1 MKRLFFI
8 IFFISTITYGQNFS
22 GVDVIA
28 KSYPRY
34 INPQKL
40 ADRIQQDFSSDQNRI
55 RAAFIWLTNNIR
67 YDLEKM
73 YRTEKVIQF
82 SFYSEEERLQK
93 IQKIKDDLVNEA
105 FLTKMG
111 VCEEYAQSFKKL
123 ADLMSIEAE
132 VLKGNVRSSSL
143 DIGNVPNSTNHAWNS
158 VKLNGK
164 WILLDATWAAGYIFN
179 GNWKKDYNEYFFD
192 INPKKI
198 GRTHHTDD
206 RKWSVVLEQNTIGEF
221 YNQPIYSQGFLKRNL
236 ELISP
241 KKGILVINRTNSIV
255 LKIKKLDKAQPV
267 YFAFKGQ
274 RYSKKPVIFFEKDT
288 AVITIDNPKKNTE
301 LYLFFNRELALEYK
315 VLMQ

>member
-1 MKRLFFI
+1 MI
-8 IFFISTITYGQNFS
+8 
-22 GVDVIA
+22 V

-34 INPQKL
+34 SKPQKL
-40 ADRIQQDFSSDQNRI
+40 ADRIQEDFTSDDNKI
-55 RAAFIWLTNNIR
+55 RAAFIWLANNIS

-73 YRTEKVIQF
+73 YRPEKVIKF

-132 VLKGNVRSSSL
+132 VLKGNVRSSSF
-143 DIGNVPNSTNHAWNS
+143 DIGNVPNTTNHAWNS

-164 WILLDATWAAGYIFN
+164 WILLDATWAAGYIMN
-179 GNWKKDYNEYFFD
+179 GKWKKEYNEYFYD
-192 INPKKI
+192 IDPKKI
-198 GRTHHTDD
+198 RRTHYADD

-241 KKGILVINRTNSIV
+241 TSGVLVLSRNKSIV
-255 LKIKKLDKAQPV
+255 LKIKNLDKEQPV
-267 YFAFKGQ
+267 YYAFKGQ
-274 RYSKKPVIFFEKDT
+274 RYSKKPVIFFEENT
-288 AVITIDNPKKNTE
+288 TVLTIENPKKNTE

-315 VLMQ
+315 VQIQ